1 MNSVT
6 RTRSIIGILCILLVL
21 TPAAT
26 VSLGPAAVPFFQVYA
41 VIASHIPSV
50 PVTITWDHATDAIVW
65 QTRLPRIVLGLAV
78 GATLGVSGV
87 AFQALIRN
95 SLAEP
100 YVLGVSSGAGAGA
113 ALALI
118 SFGVSSAFGVGAFAF
133 VGAALATT
141 AVVIIAGGGA
151 HPLKLI
157 LSGLAVGFGAQSL
170 TNLVIF
176 SSGSPETN
184 QAVMFWM
191 LGSLSRARW
200 STIGIVCV
208 AAVIV
213 MLVLSFYGPILDALA
228 SGDSTARSVGVEP
241 VRTRALLLLG
251 VSAAVAIAVSAAGG
265 IGFVGLIIPH
275 VMRQLVGYS
284 HRVLVV
290 ASGLAWAV
298 FLVWAD
304 AFARIVFSPQ
314 ELPIGVITGLIGAPC
329 LALIVRNQK
338 NQM

>member
-1 MNSVT
+1 MT

-50 PVTITWDHATDAIVW
+50 PVTITWDHAIVW

-290 ASGLAWAV
+290 ASGLASAV

>member
-1 MNSVT
+1 MT

-100 YVLGVSSGAGAGA
+100 YVLGVSSGAGA

-213 MLVLSFYGPILDALA
+213 MLVLSLYGPILDALA

-290 ASGLAWAV
+290 ASGLASAV

-314 ELPIGVITGLIGAPC
+314 ELPIGVITGLIGTPC

>member
-1 MNSVT
+1 M
-6 RTRSIIGILCILLVL
+6 
-21 TPAAT
+21 
-26 VSLGPAAVPFFQVYA
+26 
-41 VIASHIPSV
+41 
-50 PVTITWDHATDAIVW
+50 
-65 QTRLPRIVLGLAV
+65 
-78 GATLGVSGV
+78 
-87 AFQALIRN
+87 
-95 SLAEP
+95 
-100 YVLGVSSGAGAGA
+100 LGVSSGAGAGA

-290 ASGLAWAV
+290 ASGLASAV